1 MIQLVGNRGFEM
13 VSPVYLL
20 TLRSQGWEVQV
31 SEALEVLGTSLLP
44 NSNSAQEGRK
54 TVVGTY
60 AVEAGVN
67 RQHDHAVRPIFYCL
81 VEPTEG
87 LLLFSQK
94 DVCSRPL
101 IGAYIAPLGQLLQV
115 LQRFRCLRLVSG
127 KACTCAK

>member
-31 SEALEVLGTSLLP
+31 SEALEVLGTSL
-44 NSNSAQEGRK
+44 
-54 TVVGTY
+54 
-60 AVEAGVN
+60 
-67 RQHDHAVRPIFYCL
+67 CL

-115 LQRFRCLRLVSG
+115 LQHFRCLRLVSG